1 MATTKHKAVST
12 ITVTGVTLPIV
23 SAPIGPSRSVE
34 TDTLGA
40 YGDQTFTQLGRGIV
54 SLSDLTIT
62 ALFEGSA
69 LGVKAGDV
77 VSVTITPSF
86 DNGSGT
92 ATTAAFTESVTIKSI
107 EYPTIEV
114 DGSRVGA
121 VTLVLAPVG
130 GYDITPAQSSGTG
143 GNGG

>member
-12 ITVTGVTLPIV
+12 ITMTGITLPIV

-34 TDTLGA
+34 TDVLGA

-62 ALFEGSA
+62 ALYEGAA

-77 VSVTITPSF
+77 VSVTITPAFS
-86 DNGSGT
+86 DGG
-92 ATTAAFTESVTIKSI
+92 APVTAAFTESVTVKSI

>member
-12 ITVTGVTLPIV
+12 ITMTGITLPIV

-34 TDTLGA
+34 TDVLGA

-62 ALFEGSA
+62 ALYEGAA

-77 VSVTITPSF
+77 VSVTITPAFS
-86 DNGSGT
+86 DGG
-92 ATTAAFTESVTIKSI
+92 APVTAAFTESVTVKSI

-130 GYDITPAQSSGTG
+130 GYDITSAQQSNT
-143 GNGG
+143 

>member
-12 ITVTGVTLPIV
+12 ITVTGITLPIV

-62 ALFEGSA
+62 ALYEGAA

-77 VSVTITPSF
+77 VSVTITPAFS
-86 DNGSGT
+86 DGT
-92 ATTAAFTESVTIKSI
+92 TSATAAFTESVTVKNV

-121 VTLVLAPVG
+121 VTLTLAPVG
-130 GYDITPAQSSGTG
+130 GYDITPAQSSG
-143 GNGG
+143 NGG

>member
-34 TDTLGA
+34 TDMLGA
-40 YGDQTFTQLGRGIV
+40 FGDETFTQLGRGIV
-54 SLSDLTIT
+54 SLGDLTLT
-62 ALFEGSA
+62 ALYEGA
-69 LGVKAGDV
+69 PLGVKAGDV
-77 VSVTITPSF
+77 ISVTITPAFS
-86 DNGSGT
+86 DGGSPV
-92 ATTAAFTESVTIKSI
+92 TAAFTEPVTVKSV

-114 DGSRVGA
+114 DGERKGA

-143 GNGG
+143 GTGGN

>member
-1 MATTKHKAVST
+1 MATQKHKAVST
-12 ITVTGVTLPIV
+12 ISLTGVTLSVV

-34 TDTLGA
+34 TDQLGA
-40 YGDQTFTQLGRGIV
+40 FGDQTFTQLGRGIT
-54 SLSDLTIT
+54 SLSDLTVT
-62 ALFEGSA
+62 ALYEGTA

-77 VSVTITPSF
+77 VSVTFTPSF
-86 DNGSGT
+86 SDGGSPT
-92 ATTAAFTESVTIKSI
+92 PAAFTETVTIKSI

-121 VTLVLAPVG
+121 VTIVMAPVG

>member
-12 ITVTGVTLPIV
+12 ITVAGITLPIV
-23 SAPIGPSRSVE
+23 SAPIGPTRSVE

-62 ALFEGSA
+62 ALYEGAA

-77 VSVTITPSF
+77 VSVTITPTFS
-86 DNGSGT
+86 DGT
-92 ATTAAFTESVTIKSI
+92 TPATAAFTESVTIKSI